1 MKVGTVNFSP
11 APSTYTTPKTVTM
24 STATPGATIRY
35 TTDGSAP
42 TSSSSAYTGPITIAT
57 STVLKATGFKTD
69 WSNSAEASGTY
80 TMNFG
85 TLAAPS
91 ADQAT
96 GSYVHSV
103 TVSLSSIAGATI
115 RYTSDNS
122 SVQVNSPIYTA
133 ALVFDVTTTLRFK
146 GYHPDYQPSPEVTR
160 VYTLSPA
167 APVFDPGGGS
177 YPGGQVVTIS
187 GMTSGATMRYTI
199 NGVEP
204 TAADQPIASGASLV
218 VGNYTLKAKAFKSGT
233 TPSATTSA
241 TYLVSG
247 SVSAP
252 VLAAGVDYS
261 LAIRSDGTAWG
272 WGQNVSGQTGA
283 GNTTSPQR
291 LPKIIN
297 GVTGAAAISGGTE
310 HTQIVTTSGNVAGFG
325 GNGNGRIGD
334 GTTTAR
340 LLPTAVTGVSSIVG
354 IAAGHGHTV
363 ALKGDGTVSAWGA
376 NTDGQVGDGTTT
388 DRVSPTS
395 VSGLSSVVEVSAGS
409 SFSLARKQNGTVVS
423 WGRNYYGQLGNGN
436 NTGSSLPV
444 SVSTISTA
452 TGISAGWLHALALL
466 ADGTVRAWGYNYYGQ
481 LGDGTTTHRNAPV
494 EVAGLDDVVV
504 VRAGTGFSLALKA
517 DGTVWAW
524 GENNYGQLGDG
535 TTTPHSSPA
544 QVSDLTGIVAIA
556 AGSSHALAMSSDGT
570 VYAWGRNA
578 SGQLGDGTTT
588 QKLTPFQISGAGM
601 TWRVPAP
608 TLSLASGLF
617 YANQTVTVTSL
628 DPNAT
633 LRYTTTGVDP
643 TSSDATVTSGG
654 TISITQSQT
663 LKVNAWR
670 TGAVTSLVVSGVYEL
685 KAVVPTLTPGAG
697 AYGTAQ
703 NVSMAT
709 TTSGA
714 TPRYTTDGT
723 EPTESSTAYSSAI
736 VVANPLT
743 VKVRAYKAGW
753 TPSDS
758 GYASYVISGGTVATP
773 VITPAGGA
781 QSVPPLVAMTSTTTG
796 ATIRYTVDGS
806 TPTATSAVFVYPFL
820 LTSTTTV
827 KAKAFKAGYTAS
839 ATASTTFNVD
849 AAGAAAT
856 PQISPAGGWF
866 ATQQIVTITG
876 ATGQTLRYT
885 TDGSDPT
892 TSSTL
897 IASGGTIS
905 VDKSQVLKVRAWESS
920 LAPSA
925 IRRGDFIVTGAV
937 AAGVSHS
944 VALASNGAVWTWGSN
959 FNGQLGAGS
968 SYTGSV
974 VPVQVLTAVMAINAG
989 AHHTLAVK
997 TDGTVWTWGS
1007 GGYGALGN
1015 GHTGTTGTFW
1025 TPSQI
1030 AFTGGI
1036 AVAGGMA
1043 HSLVL
1048 KADGTVW
1055 AFGKNEYGELG
1066 DGTTTMRATPV
1077 QVVGLT
1083 GIVAIAASRGSS
1095 YALQSDGGSG
1105 GILWA
1110 WGANHYGQ
1118 LGDGSTATR
1127 LTPIRVLGIVN
1138 ASAISAAKAGYAAA
1152 AIGGDG
1158 RPYAWGRNNVGQ
1170 LGDGTT
1176 VNRASAVAM
1185 PTVVSARVIS
1195 EGTEHGV
1202 VVDAAARSWS
1212 WGSAYAGALGIGPV
1226 AIYQQ
1231 AIVPQQSDIG
1241 GVLHVAAGDAHT
1253 LAVQPG
1259 GGIRAF
1265 GDNTSGK
1272 LGDGTTTQS
1281 IVGVAVSSLS
1291 LSDNTWLTGDPDV
1304 DDLPTWR
1311 EYLAGTDP
1319 LNADTNG
1326 NGILDG
1332 HDDAIGANGLD
1343 PDSDDDGVPNWIEQK
1358 NGTDPFLADSDGDGS
1373 SDFSDAF
1380 PLDASR
1386 HLLPSSNPSDT
1397 TPPAVLLHVPVG
1409 VRSIP

>member
-1 MKVGTVNFSP
+1 MSSSAAAIAAGARHSVFVKTDGTVYATGNNSYGQLGDASTTGRTSPVQMASIGNATAAAAGANHTLVLLGDGTVKAAGYNVDGELGDGTWTSRTTAVAVSNLTAVTKISAGAYHSLALKSDGTMRVWGWNAAGQQGQGNYSNNSTPASVPGLTSITAIAGGAEHSLAVTADGVVYGWGRNHHYQVGDGTMVNRPSPVAISEAGYDFKLATPELSVAAGTYNTDRTVTVTITAAGAAMYFTRNGAEPTTSDSAVASGGTISITYSQTLKVKAFKSGLPNSNTASATYEMKVGTVNFSP

-177 YPGGQVVTIS
+177 YPGGQVVTIT

-628 DPNAT
+628 DPSAT

-1118 LGDGSTATR
+1118 LGD
-1127 LTPIRVLGIVN
+1127 
-1138 ASAISAAKAGYAAA
+1138 
-1152 AIGGDG
+1152 
-1158 RPYAWGRNNVGQ
+1158 
-1170 LGDGTT
+1170 
-1176 VNRASAVAM
+1176 
-1185 PTVVSARVIS
+1185 
-1195 EGTEHGV
+1195 
-1202 VVDAAARSWS
+1202 
-1212 WGSAYAGALGIGPV
+1212 
-1226 AIYQQ
+1226 
-1231 AIVPQQSDIG
+1231 
-1241 GVLHVAAGDAHT
+1241 
-1253 LAVQPG
+1253 
-1259 GGIRAF
+1259 
-1265 GDNTSGK
+1265 
-1272 LGDGTTTQS
+1272 
-1281 IVGVAVSSLS
+1281 
-1291 LSDNTWLTGDPDV
+1291 
-1304 DDLPTWR
+1304 
-1311 EYLAGTDP
+1311 
-1319 LNADTNG
+1319 
-1326 NGILDG
+1326 
-1332 HDDAIGANGLD
+1332 
-1343 PDSDDDGVPNWIEQK
+1343 
-1358 NGTDPFLADSDGDGS
+1358 
-1373 SDFSDAF
+1373 
-1380 PLDASR
+1380 
-1386 HLLPSSNPSDT
+1386 
-1397 TPPAVLLHVPVG
+1397 
-1409 VRSIP
+1409 